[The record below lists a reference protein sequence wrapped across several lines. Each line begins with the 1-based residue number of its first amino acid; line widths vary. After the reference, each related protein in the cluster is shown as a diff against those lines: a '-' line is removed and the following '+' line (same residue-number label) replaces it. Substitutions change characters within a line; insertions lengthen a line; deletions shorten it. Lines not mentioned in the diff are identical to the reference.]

1 MNTPARP
8 PVITPATRDNQHFTA
23 AAKVAVPVT
32 QPLVTKPLVTKPPVT
47 KPPVTKPP
55 VTKPPVTKSESS
67 SEESS
72 SDEEEAATPA
82 PGRS

>member
-8 PVITPATRDNQHFTA
+8 PVIKPATRENQHFTA

-32 QPLVTKPLVTKPPVT
+32 QPPVTKPLVTKPPVT
-47 KPPVTKPP
+47 KPPVTK
-55 VTKPPVTKSESS
+55 SESKSS

-72 SDEEEAATPA
+72 SDEEEAAKPA

>member
-8 PVITPATRDNQHFTA
+8 PVITPATRENQHFTAA

-32 QPLVTKPLVTKPPVT
+32 Q
-47 KPPVTKPP
+47 PP
-55 VTKPPVTKSESS
+55 VTKPPVTKSESKSS

-72 SDEEEAATPA
+72 SDEEEAKPA

>member
-8 PVITPATRDNQHFTA
+8 SVIKPATRDDQHFTA

-32 QPLVTKPLVTKPPVT
+32 QP
-47 KPPVTKPP
+47 P
-55 VTKPPVTKSESS
+55 VTKPPVTKSESKSS

-72 SDEEEAATPA
+72 SDEEEAAKPA